1 MKFSLSVKARIF
13 STIALLAVAVAAVGA
28 IGYRST
34 SATNAAMRA
43 SYEDY
48 FLAESWLAEMVSR
61 QRENLE
67 QTLVA
72 LVGHDADVTKA
83 ARSAILQNR
92 QRIDGLWTQY
102 ETTVHKGDERALAD
116 EFKPQRAKLLAVMDA
131 TLDTL
136 AAGNYEKST
145 QLVQQELMVANDL
158 VAATGDKLLAYQV
171 KIGGEMKA
179 DAERDFTSARLLLE
193 LSIFGGIAG
202 AVLLGWMLARSMLTS
217 LHRAVQVSERIAAG
231 ELGHRIE
238 ISTDDEF
245 GQLLR
250 SLQSMDAKLVE
261 IVGQVR
267 ASADSVGTAARE
279 ISQGNDDLSSR
290 TQQQASALE
299 ETAASMEE
307 MTATVKQNADNAQQA
322 NQLSA
327 GARNQADLG
336 GAVVARAVSA
346 MTEIN
351 TSSRRI
357 ADIIGVIDELA
368 FQTNLLALNA
378 AVEAARA
385 GEQGRGFAVVASE
398 VRNLAQRSAAAAKE
412 IKDLIQ
418 DSVDKVKTGSDLVDQ
433 SGKTLTEIIE
443 GIKKVTDVVAE
454 ISAASQEQSSGIDQV
469 NNAVT
474 QMDQTTQQN
483 AALVEEAAAASKAM
497 EQQAQELLQQVGFF
511 RIGNEAV
518 AQPVAVSISKPRG
531 IHKPVLVRPISR
543 IKRAPV
549 ARATPLARA
558 SGDDSS
564 WEQF

>member
-1 MKFSLSVKARIF
+1 MKLSLSVKTRIF
-13 STIALLAVAVAAVGA
+13 STIALLAVALAVVGSV
-28 IGYRST
+28 GYRST
-34 SATNAAMRA
+34 SAANAAMRS

-61 QRENLE
+61 QRGNLE
-67 QTLVA
+67 QVLAA
-72 LVGHDADVTKA
+72 LIGHDADVTKA
-83 ARSAILQNR
+83 ARRAIIQNT
-92 QRIDGLWTQY
+92 QRIDELWTQY
-102 ETTVHKGDERALAD
+102 QKSVQSSDERALAE
-116 EFKPQRAKLLAVMDA
+116 EFKTQRAKLIVVMDA
-131 TLDTL
+131 TLSALD
-136 AAGNYEKST
+136 AGNYEKST

-158 VAATGDKLLAYQV
+158 VAAAGDRLLAYQV
-171 KIGGEMKA
+171 KLGGEMKA
-179 DAERDFTSARLLLE
+179 DAEHDFAGAQLLIE
-193 LSIFGGIAG
+193 LCIVAGIA
-202 AVLLGWMLARSMLTS
+202 AAALLGWMLARSMLAS

-238 ISTDDEF
+238 IHTDDEF

-250 SLQSMDAKLVE
+250 SLQSMDAKLVD

-267 ASADSVGTAARE
+267 GSADSVGTAARE

-336 GAVVARAVSA
+336 GAVVARAVRA
-346 MTEIN
+346 MAEIN

-454 ISAASQEQSSGIDQV
+454 ISAASQEQSSGIDLV

-474 QMDQTTQQN
+474 QMDQSTQQN

-497 EQQAQELLQQVGFF
+497 EQQAQGLLQQVGFF
-511 RIGNEAV
+511 RIAGEA
-518 AQPVAVSISKPRG
+518 AAKPAAIPISKPRSLR
-531 IHKPVLVRPISR
+531 KPALVRPIAR
-543 IKRAPV
+543 TKGAPF
-549 ARATPLARA
+549 ARPAAPLARA
-558 SGDDSS
+558 SGDDS